1 LPQLK
6 KNIPVLPP
14 GCRFLAAGCIDIRTT
29 LGLEGKAVI
38 DKGSGISYYRQ
49 LIGILRRQIE
59 DGVFKPGDRIPSEKE
74 LSFIFQVNRHTV
86 RQALGE
92 LAGRGLIYAVRG
104 KGTFVAGKQEEVIDY
119 KISRRTRFTHNVMEI
134 GLMPGARV
142 LKGMVVPAAE
152 RVARNLRLETGDRV
166 ALLEMLRSINREP
179 FCLSTDFFPALL
191 VPGLLTR
198 LDELTSL
205 YKFLEEQY
213 GMRLTRTSSTFKAA
227 FPGLDDAFVLEIPR
241 NMPVLVVESVM
252 VDQKGAAVQYSITRF
267 RGDRSKVS
275 VGFE

>member
-1 LPQLK
+1 LLP
-6 KNIPVLPP
+6 
-14 GCRFLAAGCIDIRTT
+14 GYRFLAAGCIDIRTT
-29 LGLEGKAVI
+29 SGFGGKAVI
-38 DKGSGISYYRQ
+38 DKGSGVSYYRQ
-49 LIGILRRQIE
+49 LTEVLKRQIE
-59 DGVFKPGDRIPSEKE
+59 DGVFQPGDRIPSEKE
-74 LSFIFQVNRHTV
+74 LGIIFQVNRHTV

-92 LAGRGLIYAVRG
+92 LAGRGMICTVRG

-142 LKGMVVPAAE
+142 LKGMAVPAAE

-166 ALLEMLRSINREP
+166 VLLEMLRYVNKEP
-179 FCLSTDFFPALL
+179 FCLSTDFFPAVL
-191 VPGLLTR
+191 VPGMLTR
-198 LDELTSL
+198 LDQLTSL

-213 GMRLTRTSSTFKAA
+213 GMRLTRINSTFKAA
-227 FPGLDDAFVLEIPR
+227 FPGLDDAAVLEIPR

-252 VDQKGAAVQYSITRF
+252 VDQNGAAVQYSVTRF